1 MKRIIDGVTYNT
13 ETATL
18 IYRDALEGSWNDYK
32 WQSESLYKTRSGR
45 FFLHGEGG
53 AGTKYGKA
61 VSTTSR
67 AGGEQIKPIS
77 EDDAR
82 RWLEQFEAPD
92 EICPELFPGAEE
104 TETESV
110 IYLRVP
116 SFLKTKLEA
125 KAKEQGK
132 SLNALLMRTIEEL
145 L

>member
-1 MKRIIDGVTYNT
+1 MKRIINGVTYNT

-18 IYRDALEGSWNDYK
+18 IYTDALEGSWNDLK
-32 WQSESLYKTRSGR
+32 WLSESLYKTRSGR

-53 AGTKYGKA
+53 AMTKYGKA
-61 VSTTSR
+61 VGTNSWI
-67 AGGEQIKPIS
+67 GGEEIIPIS
-77 EDDAR
+77 EDYAR

-92 EICPELFPGAEE
+92 EICPELFPGGED